1 MKEHDILQKIEKI
14 VQDEKLDASLFAP
27 SEKIPYDNLIV
38 FIGADSLSR
47 PYVLNITAQSQILDP
62 KKDSGI
68 FRVSFQLK
76 LPFKIA
82 EFSFSQTSNLIAL
95 LNRFLELPGLE
106 INEVTQEIFYR
117 YVLLVDE
124 KGLNKE
130 IILGIIG
137 MIRLILDIHLKSI
150 ESVASGSMTYDQLL
164 SQALD
169 ASF

>member
-1 MKEHDILQKIEKI
+1 MKEQVILQKIEKFF
-14 VQDEKLDASLFAP
+14 QDEKIDASFFAP
-27 SEKIPYDNLIV
+27 TENIPYENLIV
-38 FIGADSLSR
+38 FIGTDALSR
-47 PYVLNITAQSQILDP
+47 PYVLNVTAQSQILDP

-68 FRVSFQLK
+68 YRVTFQLK

-124 KGLNKE
+124 KGLTKE
-130 IILGIIG
+130 IILGIAG

-150 ESVASGSMTYDQLL
+150 ENVASGSMTYDQLL